1 MNITNKDELYDV
13 LKEPTRENFRYLLQ
27 NHLGEED
34 YLDFKKEWPEKEKE
48 AKHMLAMANSG
59 GGCIIFGLAQQDDGT
74 FDIAGLS
81 ELKDTANLRNEVK
94 AYLPDSLKY
103 YLKDFVYD
111 TSEYDAMI
119 GKKFQILIVEDLP
132 AELPFVCRKE
142 GALLRDGDIYVR
154 KGTESEKANNYDIDK
169 MIQRKMNVLKAPRKK
184 ELSLNDHLEHLKKL
198 YGELTYTTVSGGL
211 AEGIVKGISSLFGG
225 TTTTHKKEC
234 YPKEE
239 YDAFIVRILDKKKKR
254 IEEELDL

>member
-13 LKEPTRENFRYLLQ
+13 LKEPTRDNFRHLLQ

-48 AKHMLAMANSG
+48 AKHILAMANSG
-59 GGCIIFGLAQQDDGT
+59 GGCIIFGLDQQEDGT
-74 FDIAGLS
+74 FNIEGVN
-81 ELKDTANLRNEVK
+81 ELKDAADLRNEVK

-111 TSEYDAMI
+111 SSEYESVI

-132 AELPFVCRKE
+132 ADLPFVCRKE
-142 GALLRDGDIYVR
+142 GTLLKDGDIYIR
-154 KGTESEKANNYDIDK
+154 KGTESERANNYDIDK
-169 MIQRKMNVLKAPRKK
+169 IIQRKMNVLKAPRKK
-184 ELSLNDHLEHLKKL
+184 ELSLDDHLEHLKKL
-198 YGELTYTTVSGGL
+198 YSELTYTTVSGSL
-211 AEGIVKGISSLFGG
+211 AEGIVKSISTIFGG
-225 TTTTHKKEC
+225 KTAVHKKEC

>member
-13 LKEPTRENFRYLLQ
+13 LKEPTRDNFRYLLQ

-48 AKHMLAMANSG
+48 AKHILAMANSG
-59 GGCIIFGLAQQDDGT
+59 GGCIIFGLDQQTDGT

-81 ELKDTANLRNEVK
+81 ELKDGANLRNEVK

-111 TSEYDAMI
+111 TSEYEAVI

-132 AELPFVCRKE
+132 AELPFVCKKE
-142 GALLRDGDIYVR
+142 GTFLKDGDIYVR

-169 MIQRKMNVLKAPRKK
+169 MIQRKMNVLKTPRKK
-184 ELSLNDHLEHLKKL
+184 DLSLDAHLEQLKKL
-198 YGELTYTTVSGGL
+198 YAELTYTTIKGGF
-211 AEGIVKGISSLFGG
+211 AEGLVKSLSGLFGG
-225 TTTTHKKEC
+225 TSTTHKKEC
-234 YPKEE
+234 YPKED

-254 IEEELDL
+254 IEEELDI